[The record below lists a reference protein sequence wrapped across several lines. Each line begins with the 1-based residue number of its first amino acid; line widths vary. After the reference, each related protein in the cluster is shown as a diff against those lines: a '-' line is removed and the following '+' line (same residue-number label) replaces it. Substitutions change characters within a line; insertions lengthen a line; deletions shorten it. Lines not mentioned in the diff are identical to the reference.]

1 MLKFLYQTMPGRC
14 ILKLLTR
21 PGLSRFVGRFMDSA
35 ISRPIIP
42 RFIRKNN
49 IDMNDYLDEEYGCFN
64 DFFFRHFKFIVSVQ
78 WRSADKSMYVVQS
91 GIKNSINIFLHTA
104 S

>member
-64 DFFFRHFKFIVSVQ
+64 DFSVAGSVRSFGPWIWMRQCFRHLATGSLAPIPLRTP
-78 WRSADKSMYVVQS
+78 W
-91 GIKNSINIFLHTA
+91 
-104 S
+104 